1 MVGTSGI
8 DHALRAGPQDRAREL
23 VLVQIPDH
31 AGVLGTRGVVRR
43 PRQRWRRP
51 DRRQRA
57 IVVRGVQQA
66 AARPDGV
73 VAGKRA
79 GDDRYH
85 HYCIVLT
92 YLN

>member
-1 MVGTSGI
+1 MVGISGI
-8 DHALRAGPQDRAREL
+8 DDAFRAGLRDRAREL
-23 VLVQIPDH
+23 VQNPDH
-31 AGVLGTRGVVRR
+31 ARVLGTQGVVRR
-43 PRQRWRRP
+43 PRQRRRRP
-51 DRRQRA
+51 DRSQRA

-79 GDDRYH
+79 GEDRYH
-85 HYCIVLT
+85 HYCIVIT